1 MTIFNELRELENNE
15 DISKSDILKI
25 IKQYAR
31 RMRLYDEMIASAYL
45 KKEGEYIQKS
55 YREEYLKVTIKYFL
69 GRLEKIKNDNN
80 DYPENVNKNEFL
92 KSLNILESQYN
103 EQMKEIDSQSNK
115 TPLMYT
121 IISIYTTFIL
131 EESIHPINT
140 PFPAN
145 QKIILKDGIYYC
157 PVKHN
162 NIKNP
167 TALCKLC
174 IAHETE
180 ELE

>member
-1 MTIFNELRELENNE
+1 MF
-15 DISKSDILKI
+15 
-25 IKQYAR
+25 
-31 RMRLYDEMIASAYL
+31 
-45 KKEGEYIQKS
+45 
-55 YREEYLKVTIKYFL
+55 VTIKDKSFGEFIDKKSKFIAYIFSISNDIEAKKYIN
-69 GRLEKIKNDNN
+69 RIKNDNKN
-80 DYPENVNKNEFL
+80 YPENINKTKFL
-92 KSLNILESQYN
+92 NSLNILEKQYN
-103 EQMKEIDSQSNK
+103 EQMKEIDSESNK

-131 EESIHPINT
+131 EEPIHPINT

-145 QKIILKDGIYYC
+145 QKIILKEGIYYC

-174 IAHETE
+174 IAHESE
-180 ELE
+180 ELN

>member
-1 MTIFNELRELENNE
+1 MSIFNELRELKN
-15 DISKSDILKI
+15 DISKNDVLKI

-31 RMRLYDEMIASAYL
+31 KMRLYDEMIASTYL
-45 KKEGEYIQKS
+45 RKEGEYIQKS

-69 GRLEKIKNDNN
+69 GRLERIKNDNK
-80 DYPENVNKNEFL
+80 DYPENINKTKFL
-92 KSLNILESQYN
+92 NSLNILEKQYN
-103 EQMKEIDSQSNK
+103 EQMKEIDSESNK

-131 EESIHPINT
+131 EEPIHPINT

-145 QKIILKDGIYYC
+145 QKIILKEGIYYC

-174 IAHETE
+174 IAHEIE
-180 ELE
+180 ELN